1 MTPEVDL
8 PQRLKPGRFDRFGLD
23 RLERELREMLNTI
36 CAYRDAIGDYGL
48 VGGRAD
54 ASANDAAHPPQR
66 NDDILVPS
74 RDLPPPSA
82 LPEHATEGPLGDTGW
97 VLLGDGWLLRAPDG
111 YRLRLNICERALLL
125 ALANAKD
132 HAISFDAFFQLM
144 GTTRAV
150 YGQKPLAVTSKRMIL
165 MRLMKKL
172 ACSTSPGPLMSVYGW
187 GYRLRAKD
195 ELLPQPEPSNPIL
208 GRAPLRQPHR
218 ERLMAGDGSAA
229 R

>member
-1 MTPEVDL
+1 MTPDVDL
-8 PQRLKPGRFDRFGLD
+8 PQRLKPGRVDRFGLE

-48 VGGRAD
+48 IGGRTD
-54 ASANDAAHPPQR
+54 ASANDASHPLQSH
-66 NDDILVPS
+66 DDILVPA
-74 RDLPPPSA
+74 RDVPSLAA
-82 LPEHATEGPLGDTGW
+82 LPEHANEGPLGDTGW

-132 HAISFDAFFQLM
+132 HAISFEAFFQLM
-144 GTTRAV
+144 RTTRAV

-195 ELLPQPEPSNPIL
+195 ELLPQPESSNPLL
-208 GRAPLRQPHR
+208 GRASLLQPHR
-218 ERLMAGDGSAA
+218 ERLLASDGSAS